1 LNSDNK
7 TDRLSNFFIQCRRG
21 YQRWII
27 FLPFLFIPFIFSCG
41 KTSVSID
48 ERTYEPKIVIIGY
61 LYPNQPI
68 TAIRISRN
76 FPIGSVIDKADIALR
91 DADVRLT
98 DLADDRTFQLVY
110 NPDSSYFEY
119 RGTVLKIGY
128 GKSYRLDVAASIE
141 NTYLEASSVTTVP
154 EKGLVINPDESI
166 YGAMPYRLQN
176 EAGEIISPRIVFEQS
191 PDASFYL
198 LSINAM
204 DASLETFIYD
214 NPFGFDI
221 QDALDGGATINDF
234 KYRARWTRPEN
245 KSGEYSIIEINWF
258 LIWFYGRHRL
268 LLYAGDQNFFHFY
281 NTHRSVQE
289 IDGNL
294 HEPLFDID
302 GEGIGVFGSAVTDTV
317 YLNIYPNLE

>member
-1 LNSDNK
+1 MDWLFYTFNLPG
-7 TDRLSNFFIQCRRG
+7 RIYFQCC
-21 YQRWII
+21 IV
-27 FLPFLFIPFIFSCG
+27 FLFCFILSSIFSCG

-76 FPIGSVIDKADIALR
+76 FPIGTVIDKTQIALR
-91 DADVRLT
+91 DANVQLT
-98 DLADDRTFQLVY
+98 DLADVRTYQLVY
-110 NPDSSYFEY
+110 NPDSAFFEY
-119 RGTVLKIGY
+119 RGTELKIGY
-128 GKSYRLDVAASIE
+128 GNSYRLDVAATIE

-154 EKGLVINPDESI
+154 QKGLMINLEHSI

-176 EAGEIISPRIVFEQS
+176 ENREIISPRVVFEQS

-198 LSINAM
+198 LSMDAM
-204 DASLETFIYD
+204 DASLETFIYE

-221 QDALDGGATINDF
+221 QEALDGGATINDF

-245 KSGEYSIIEINWF
+245 KSGDYSIIEVNWF
-258 LIWFYGRHRL
+258 LIWFYGRYRL

-281 NTHRSVQE
+281 NTHRNVQE

-302 GEGIGVFGSAVTDTV
+302 GDGIGVFGSAVTDTI
-317 YLNIYPNLE
+317 YLNVFPNFQRPAHP

>member
-1 LNSDNK
+1 MDWLVNSFNLHG
-7 TDRLSNFFIQCRRG
+7 RIYF
-21 YQRWII
+21 QRYIV
-27 FLPFLFIPFIFSCG
+27 FLFCFILPAIFSCG

-76 FPIGSVIDKADIALR
+76 FPIGTVIDKTEIALR

-98 DLADDRTFQLVY
+98 DLADVRTYQLVY
-110 NPDSSYFEY
+110 NPDSAFFEY
-119 RGTVLKIGY
+119 PGTELKIGY
-128 GKSYRLDVAASIE
+128 GNSYRLDVAATIE

-154 EKGLVINPDESI
+154 QKGLVINLEESI
-166 YGAMPYRLQN
+166 YGAMPYRRQN
-176 EAGEIISPRIVFEQS
+176 ENGEIISPRVVFEQS

-198 LSINAM
+198 LSMDAM
-204 DASLETFIYD
+204 DASLETFIYE

-245 KSGEYSIIEINWF
+245 KSGDYSLIEVNWF

-281 NTHRSVQE
+281 NTHRNVQE

-302 GEGIGVFGSAVTDTV
+302 GDGIGVFGSAVTDTI
-317 YLNIYPNLE
+317 YLNIFPNY